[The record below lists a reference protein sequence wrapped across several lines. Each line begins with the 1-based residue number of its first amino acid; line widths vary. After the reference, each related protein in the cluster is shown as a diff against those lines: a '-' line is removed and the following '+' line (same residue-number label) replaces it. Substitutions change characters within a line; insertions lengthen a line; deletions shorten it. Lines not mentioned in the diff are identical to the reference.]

1 MTRKQIGILVTLLL
15 GTFMGAL
22 DIFVVAPALDTIQQG
37 LHTSPRAIT
46 WAFTAYTLVLVVSQ
60 PFVAKL
66 SDLYGR
72 RWVYLAC
79 VVLFGAGSTLCA
91 TSTEFAPFIIGR
103 AVQALG
109 AGGVIPVASAVI
121 ADTFPKEKRGR
132 TLGIVS
138 SVFGLAFILG
148 PPIGAWLT
156 SGAHVGSIVTDWHAI
171 FIVNLPIA
179 TAIIILGWR
188 VLPTNAPML
197 RANAPFDAR
206 GMLLLAGTLF
216 FLIFGLSQLD
226 FSNVA
231 VNFTNEA
238 ALPFVIFALFLLVAF
253 IITESYVADPI
264 VDVRA
269 FSRRQL
275 LITMCLSFSGGLMT
289 SSIIYVPQLVERVA
303 GLKAGAGG
311 YYLLFVAITL
321 LIGTPNAGRM
331 LDRYGSRAVMLF
343 GGLTSVVAFMVLLG
357 AGRNMTLIVI
367 ALLGLGLGLS
377 TFVGAPLRYII
388 VNEAAPGRRAAS
400 LAVLTVCS
408 SVGQTVIL
416 PLGGALI
423 ASSVGND
430 AAIQGIHLYYVVVLG
445 IVMVATGLIPLL
457 KSRVVER
464 AQLGTA
470 SLTPPIPPRTV
481 KIRVSFTDPVLVNG
495 QDMRP
500 PVVSSR

>member
-1 MTRKQIGILVTLLL
+1 MTRKQIWILVTLLL

-22 DIFVVAPALDTIQQG
+22 DIFVVAPALSTIQAG
-37 LHTSPRAIT
+37 LHTTPRAIT

-79 VVLFGAGSTLCA
+79 VTLFGAGSALCA
-91 TSTEFAPFIIGR
+91 TSSDFAPFIIGR

-121 ADTFPKEKRGR
+121 ADTFPAARRG
-132 TLGIVS
+132 TALGYVG

-148 PPIGAWLT
+148 PLIGAWLT
-156 SGAHVGSIVTDWHAI
+156 GGAHLGGIVTDWHAI
-171 FIVNLPIA
+171 FVVNLPIVA
-179 TAIIILGWR
+179 AIILLGWR
-188 VLPTNAPML
+188 VLPNVAPMQ
-197 RANAPFDAR
+197 RADLPFDVR
-206 GMLLLAGTLF
+206 GMVLLAGALF

-226 FSNVA
+226 FSNFA

-238 ALPFVIFALFLLVAF
+238 ALPFVLFALFLFVPF
-253 IITESYVADPI
+253 IVNERHAADPV

-275 LITMCLSFSGGLMT
+275 VIAMCLSFGGGIIT
-289 SSIIYVPQLVERVA
+289 SSVVYVPQLVERIA

-311 YYLLFVAITL
+311 YYLVFVAITL
-321 LIGTPNAGRM
+321 FLGTPLVGRM
-331 LDRYGSRAVMLF
+331 IDRYGSRAVMFF
-343 GGLTSVVAFMVLLG
+343 GAVTSVIAFLLLLL
-357 AGRNMTLIVI
+357 AGRNLTLIIV
-367 ALLGLGLGLS
+367 ALLLLGLGLS
-377 TFVGAPLRYII
+377 TFVGTPLRYI
-388 VNEAAPGRRAAS
+388 VLNEAAPDRRAAS

-423 ASSVGND
+423 ASATGRD
-430 AAIQGIHLYYVVVLG
+430 ATINGIHQYYAVVLI
-445 IVMVATGLIPLL
+445 IVTIATALIPLL
-457 KSRVVER
+457 KSRQTE
-464 AQLGTA
+464 QLTIA
-470 SLTPPIPPRTV
+470 TRPVAKPT
-481 KIRVSFTDPVLVNG
+481 RVAAGQPSPLKRSQG
-495 QDMRP
+495 QDSAART